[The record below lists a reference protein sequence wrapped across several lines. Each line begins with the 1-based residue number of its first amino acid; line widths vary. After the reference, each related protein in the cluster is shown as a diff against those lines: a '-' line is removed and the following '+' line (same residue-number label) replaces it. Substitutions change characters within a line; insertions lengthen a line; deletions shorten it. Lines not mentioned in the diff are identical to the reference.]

1 MNSAADQGRRVG
13 FARGGANMFGVE
25 LDMMAD
31 MGEGSKGRGC
41 PPPLWKICAYIGGL
55 DLKWCN
61 I

>member
-1 MNSAADQGRRVG
+1 MG
-13 FARGGANMFGVE
+13 FARGGANMFLVE
-25 LDMMAD
+25 LDMMVD
-31 MGEGSKGRGC
+31 MGEGSKGKGC